1 MDTRDDPDAQHPAP
15 ARLDALAAGD
25 EDAAARDHVASCA
38 ACTQYVA
45 ALERQ
50 AQAFAQRPDAQG
62 PLRRALA
69 RAETDAR
76 GHGKPDARIPASRT
90 RGRRLAVLA
99 APLVAAAA
107 VLVLVLGRVH
117 PITMDPQQTTA
128 LAPQPLPPG
137 EAPPR
142 DMRFKGAL
150 SVVAIRDRG
159 GHQERLAGPF
169 AVRAGDAV
177 RVEVSVDHEGPLTAG
192 LLTDDGAWV
201 VLLAPTVLAA
211 GTHDSEKSARFDA
224 TPTHATLVVG
234 DPGVVQR
241 ARQTRDF
248 SGLVAWKVTREP

>member
-1 MDTRDDPDAQHPAP
+1 VKDTRDDPGTPHPAP

-25 EDAAARDHVASCA
+25 EDASARDHVASCA

-50 AQAFAQRPDAQG
+50 GQAFAHRPDAEG

-69 RAETDAR
+69 N
-76 GHGKPDARIPASRT
+76 RT
-90 RGRRLAVLA
+90 RGRRLVVLA

-107 VLVLVLGRVH
+107 VVVVVLGRVR
-117 PITMDPQQTTA
+117 PITTDPQHATS
-128 LAPQPLPPG
+128 LAPQPVPPG
-137 EAPPR
+137 EAPPH

-201 VLLAPTVLAA
+201 VLLAPAVLAT
-211 GTHDSEKSARFDA
+211 GTHDSERSARFDA